1 MKKIIIL
8 ILIILFTVSC
18 FYFVNYFV
26 KAKKYYDIINK
37 YCSVYTV
44 EPSLVRAIIKVESNF
59 NVNAKSKK
67 GAIGLMQI
75 MPSTAKEIASV
86 FKIADYTDDKLYD
99 VETNIMFGT
108 YYCSYLLNVFNNNLN
123 LTLAAYNA
131 GLGNVKQW
139 NKSNKEIKDN
149 IENIPFRETKNYI
162 RKIKIA
168 HFIFKKIE
176 QIVN

>member
-1 MKKIIIL
+1 
-8 ILIILFTVSC
+8 
-18 FYFVNYFV
+18 
-26 KAKKYYDIINK
+26 
-37 YCSVYTV
+37 
-44 EPSLVRAIIKVESNF
+44 
-59 NVNAKSKK
+59 
-67 GAIGLMQI
+67 MQI